1 MITMKSRSLY
11 NTLFIL
17 FALSFTSF
25 IILPVHGDDLNRYP
39 ELFFADGNFNGL
51 FVVGDYANAADVVG
65 VTYIALSLQ
74 AYSNTAIT
82 VEAVRLASEI
92 TNVTAQNLITVGG
105 PCINTIAAELMNY
118 PVPCTKGFSQGMG
131 SITLYEH
138 PNGNIAVLVAGLE
151 AIDTKRAALVL
162 AKYDQYQ
169 ISGTN
174 VEVTTSTEPQIL
186 IR

>member
-1 MITMKSRSLY
+1 MKLRSLY
-11 NTLFIL
+11 SLLSMVLALF
-17 FALSFTSF
+17 FSSF
-25 IILPVHGDDLNRYP
+25 LMPQVDGADLHDYP
-39 ELFFADGNFNGL
+39 DLFFADGHFNGL
-51 FVVGDYANAADVVG
+51 LVVGDYANAADVVG
-65 VTYIALSLQ
+65 VTYVALSLQ
-74 AYSNTAIT
+74 AYSNTAIN

-92 TNVTAQNLITVGG
+92 TNVSAQNLIVVGG
-105 PCINTIAAELMNY
+105 PCINTVAAELMDY

-131 SITLYEH
+131 SIQLYEH
-138 PNGNIAVLVAGLE
+138 PNGNIAILVAGLE